1 MSNPIK
7 LTAPKMRRPLTLG
20 GVFWGL
26 CGSAP
31 VPAPFRWAGFGGAII
46 CRPNGMQTTMPP
58 TMGGVPPPSPP
69 SWSGACS
76 GRPLKL
82 GAPCGASATIYQ

>member
-1 MSNPIK
+1 
-7 LTAPKMRRPLTLG
+7 MRRPLTLG

-31 VPAPFRWAGFGGAII
+31 VPAPFRWAGFGGVII
-46 CRPNGMQTTMPP
+46 CRLTGWERTMPP

-82 GAPCGASATIYQ
+82 VAPCGVSATIYQ